1 MGLGIPNMR
10 VGRVSVKFARRAGWL
25 RKGAMELNTRLRC
38 GGLPHQSNFSLFVFL
53 LFETV
58 PQAPKKC
65 AGGGEIVGDF

>member
-38 GGLPHQSNFSLFVFL
+38 GGLPHQSNFSLFVL
-53 LFETV
+53 LKLYLS
-58 PQAPKKC
+58 KKNREG
-65 AGGGEIVGDF
+65 ASNQISGAR